1 MELAQITN
9 SCIIV
14 EYCIYVPWQ
23 LILCFRK
30 ILDSNCGQWWAN
42 PARFKSKSSQT
53 FKSKSTLPKKL
64 KSKSKSTPFKNDQ
77 IQIQI
82 RGFKSKSTN
91 PDLKIDALPSGLSAP
106 IFICIIHLIN
116 FDLMRPFQVIYLFLV
131 KLVLKNRPGNQGE
144 GKKTAII
151 CFHIL
156 YILNG

>member
-1 MELAQITN
+1 M
-9 SCIIV
+9 
-14 EYCIYVPWQ
+14 PWQ

-30 ILDSNCGQWWAN
+30 ILDSNCMWPKVG
-42 PARFKSKSSQT
+42 KSSKVQIQIQSNLQIQIHP
-53 FKSKSTLPKKL
+53 SKKAQIQIQIWPS
-64 KSKSKSTPFKNDQ
+64 KNDK
-77 IQIQI
+77 IQI